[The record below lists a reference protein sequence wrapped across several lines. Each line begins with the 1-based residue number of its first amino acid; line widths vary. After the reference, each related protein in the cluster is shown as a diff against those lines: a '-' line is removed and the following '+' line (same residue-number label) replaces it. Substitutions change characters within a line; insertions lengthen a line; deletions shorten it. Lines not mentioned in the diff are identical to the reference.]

1 MKQFQIQNE
10 KYNAVE
16 KFKLNKDVQLIV
28 TKKSKKLKNMILS
41 FAVQTEVTLTSL
53 VCLLCA
59 ICDKNS
65 NL

>member
-16 KFKLNKDVQLIV
+16 KFKLNKDVRLIV
-28 TKKSKKLKNMILS
+28 TKKSKKLKKIILS

-53 VCLLCA
+53 VC
-59 ICDKNS
+59 
-65 NL
+65 